1 MARIALHIWMC
12 PRGGGNV
19 EALHHR
25 FDLCPAIWPTH
36 LHGTEVNRIK
46 FIIIVITVI
55 PSNDPQPTQIA
66 CTFLL
71 RWAIKR
77 TLTAFHFRT
86 VDFFTLFCACL
97 FVLLYAWGMH
107 TILHIWIGIC
117 CYYRNNLRVYP
128 NQKETSTQR
137 LYFIYI
143 KKDINDLK

>member
-97 FVLLYAWGMH
+97 FVLPYAW
-107 TILHIWIGIC
+107 
-117 CYYRNNLRVYP
+117 VYAHYP
-128 NQKETSTQR
+128 GHMDRYLQPLCHVYKMNWVYIQIRRKLQHKR

-143 KKDINDLK
+143 R